1 MRDLALG
8 LEFIWSKHLI
18 HRDLKPQNLLLSAND
33 ERASL
38 KIADFGFARHLEA
51 AAMAETLCGSPLYM
65 APEILSF
72 KKYDAKADIWSVG
85 TVLFEMIVGHPP
97 FGGADHKQLLQNIK
111 QSELRIPPDIKTS
124 PACLALL
131 QQLLRRNPSH
141 RSTCAEFLEAEFI
154 GVAPSAPRT
163 SSGGSATSP
172 RGGPAHE
179 VAATDPSQAPP
190 HGASRPVTP
199 GTGVAD
205 LDSTARSDQLSAQL
219 SMAQTSDDGSR
230 RFTLTAVEESIELS
244 PAENT
249 TSGAGPDHGRRDAG
263 LGDAAPAGGHHG
275 SQMRIAQPPAPTTRN
290 HTASSQPP
298 MLSSISTPPLPLP
311 PAASTRGPPGIGND
325 DWQVIETDIDP
336 RTAPGHISPADV
348 STRAAGHHPPV
359 YSCSL
364 ALSVMEV
371 GDACALSA
379 VDAMRA
385 SLMREGSVEWQQA
398 EARANETCSEEERQ
412 AATHDGAADISSA
425 DHIAPASA
433 TLLLA
438 EARAI
443 YLRAADLARGAA
455 TALLATTEV
464 RRSVGVMCLRA
475 TSLTQRVMCSLQ
487 DAVSRI
493 EILRWLRKALALILG
508 RAESCNRYVPNHIT
522 TPGAS
527 QLVCDHALQ
536 QHSTA
541 AIHRA
546 LEP

>member
-1 MRDLALG
+1 MQRTSARIYLILEFCGGGDLQKFIRSRQRLSEATAQHFMRDLALG

-190 HGASRPVTP
+190 QGASRPVAP

-205 LDSTARSDQLSAQL
+205 LGF
-219 SMAQTSDDGSR
+219 DGS
-230 RFTLTAVEESIELS
+230 I
-244 PAENT
+244 
-249 TSGAGPDHGRRDAG
+249 
-263 LGDAAPAGGHHG
+263 
-275 SQMRIAQPPAPTTRN
+275 
-290 HTASSQPP
+290 
-298 MLSSISTPPLPLP
+298 
-311 PAASTRGPPGIGND
+311 
-325 DWQVIETDIDP
+325 
-336 RTAPGHISPADV
+336 
-348 STRAAGHHPPV
+348 
-359 YSCSL
+359 
-364 ALSVMEV
+364 
-371 GDACALSA
+371 
-379 VDAMRA
+379 
-385 SLMREGSVEWQQA
+385 
-398 EARANETCSEEERQ
+398 
-412 AATHDGAADISSA
+412 
-425 DHIAPASA
+425 
-433 TLLLA
+433 
-438 EARAI
+438 
-443 YLRAADLARGAA
+443 
-455 TALLATTEV
+455 
-464 RRSVGVMCLRA
+464 
-475 TSLTQRVMCSLQ
+475 
-487 DAVSRI
+487 
-493 EILRWLRKALALILG
+493 
-508 RAESCNRYVPNHIT
+508 
-522 TPGAS
+522 
-527 QLVCDHALQ
+527 
-536 QHSTA
+536 
-541 AIHRA
+541 
-546 LEP
+546 

>member
-141 RSTCAEFLEAEFI
+141 RSTCAEFLQAEFI
-154 GVAPSAPRT
+154 GVAPSAP
-163 SSGGSATSP
+163 SSVSGGGGSTSP
-172 RGGPAHE
+172 RGGPGDD
-179 VAATDPSQAPP
+179 AAAADASQAL
-190 HGASRPVTP
+190 AAR
-199 GTGVAD
+199 GVARAD
-205 LDSTARSDQLSAQL
+205 APGSGATHLDSTA
-219 SMAQTSDDGSR
+219 QTNDDGSR
-230 RFTLTAVEESIELS
+230 RFALTAVEESNEISL
-244 PAENT
+244 AENP
-249 TSGAGPDHGRRDAG
+249 TSGAGLSHGYQDAG
-263 LGDAAPAGGHHG
+263 LGPLRRAEPGDAAASAGGHHG
-275 SQMRIAQPPAPTTRN
+275 SPMRMTQRAEPPAPTPPTTRGL
-290 HTASSQPP
+290 TASSQSP
-298 MLSSISTPPLPLP
+298 MPSSLP
-311 PAASTRGPPGIGND
+311 PQPPPTASTRGPPGIGND

-336 RTAPGHISPADV
+336 RTAPVQISPNV
-348 STRAAGHHPPV
+348 STRAAGQHPPM

-364 ALSVMEV
+364 ALAVMDV

-398 EARANETCSEEERQ
+398 EARAKETCSEEEWQ
-412 AATHDGAADISSA
+412 AASLDGADDISA
-425 DHIAPASA
+425 TDPRTPASA

-464 RRSVGVMCLRA
+464 RRSRRRHVC
-475 TSLTQRVMCSLQ
+475 
-487 DAVSRI
+487 
-493 EILRWLRKALALILG
+493 AL
-508 RAESCNRYVPNHIT
+508 NH
-522 TPGAS
+522 
-527 QLVCDHALQ
+527 
-536 QHSTA
+536 
-541 AIHRA
+541 
-546 LEP
+546 